1 MKKLLKNPMQLT
13 CSKPH
18 IVGFFKRVLLPKLVF
33 LSFVVLAIY
42 LLSLVNWEPYENS
55 FIELMAKQEPIGEQ
69 SLPPLGKVDLP
80 DTITYKKEKYFIF
93 KTNIKNSVLLLT
105 KMAGFRGKTD
115 DQDLSSISQQVNKSS
130 KFKALVTA
138 ESFGAA
144 DFFPKNFEPDIMAN
158 GATQLNDWQIIKDN
172 LTDSF
177 SALYD
182 MVSVRIITIGD
193 SEPVI
198 VKVVKNKTVMIAYD
212 SSDRV
217 VRWGREIQAASS
229 KYGVDPAVIAA
240 VIEQES
246 GGNPE
251 ARSPAGAMGLMQ
263 LMPGTARGLGVT
275 DPYNP
280 TQNIEGGTKY
290 LAIQLNRFGR
300 LDLALAAYNAG
311 PGNVVNS
318 RYLYISE
325 TQNYMRRVPNL
336 VGKYQQKFAAA
347 ASAQQ

>member
-1 MKKLLKNPMQLT
+1 MKMLKKPKKIS
-13 CSKPH
+13 CSKAQ
-18 IVGFFKRVLLPKLVF
+18 IKSFFKRVLLPKLIF
-33 LSFVVLAIY
+33 LGFVVFAIY
-42 LLSLVNWEPYENS
+42 GASLVNWEPYENW
-55 FIELMAKQEPIGEQ
+55 FIEFMAKQEPIGEQ

-80 DTITYKKEKYFIF
+80 DTIIYKKEKYLIF
-93 KTNIKNSVLLLT
+93 KTNIKNSVFLLA
-105 KMAGFRGKTD
+105 KMAGFKGKAD
-115 DQDLSSISQQVNKSS
+115 DQDLSSISQEVNKSS
-130 KFKALVTA
+130 KFKALVIA
-138 ESFGAA
+138 EDFGAT
-144 DFFPKNFEPDIMAN
+144 DFIPKNFEPDIMAN
-158 GATQLNDWQIIKDN
+158 GENHLTDWDIIKDN
-172 LTDSF
+172 VTDSF
-177 SALYD
+177 SALHD

-193 SEPVI
+193 SKPVI
-198 VKVVKNKTVMIAYD
+198 VKVVKNKTVIIAYD
-212 SSDRV
+212 SSDSV

-229 KYGVDPAVIAA
+229 KYGVDAAVIAA

-280 TQNIEGGTKY
+280 AQNIEGGTKY
-290 LAIQLNRFGR
+290 LSIQLNRFGR

-325 TQNYMRRVPNL
+325 TQNYIRRVPNL

-347 ASAQQ
+347 ASAQ